1 MTLSAAG
8 ILVIKTTKERRY
20 VLRGWLEG
28 PNMTVMELN
37 GPWYEYIPADILTN
51 PEQGTNL
58 DKKWVRLGARK

>member
-1 MTLSAAG
+1 VTLSAAG
-8 ILVIKTTKERRY
+8 ILVIKTTTERRY

-28 PNMTVMELN
+28 PNMTVMELF

-58 DKKWVRLGARK
+58 DEKWVRLGARK